1 MWWWWWWWWWGGW
14 VGGGGGGGVSNEQ
27 CLITCLW
34 GIVTKQQNNPNL
46 CYHGRRGPIF
56 FVTKYHEDFMFGE
69 SDEHLVL
76 INFRP
81 VSVRDHQNE
90 GWSAKFRQ
98 TWREIHLS
106 WLWYCNQLGVLMI
119 HSLTH
124 WGLATP
130 YGDKNISQHWSR
142 LWPVARRH
150 QAITWSIAD
159 LTTLASFLDQFYGYS
174 TKYTCLNL
182 HLEIILFKNFLQLP
196 GGNKLSQNYYR
207 HTNHQDVFSKLTVHH
222 FAHE

>member
-1 MWWWWWWWWWGGW
+1 MYCVASWYTAVSKLPLSLEPSGLWESSLMVRVEGS
-14 VGGGGGGGVSNEQ
+14 SNEQ

-34 GIVTKQQNNPNL
+34 GIVTRQQNNPNL

-56 FVTKYHEDFMFGE
+56 FVTKYHEDFMFRE

-98 TWREIHLS
+98 TWREIHIS

-124 WGLATP
+124 WF
-130 YGDKNISQHWSR
+130 ISR
-142 LWPVARRH
+142 GERH
-150 QAITWSIAD
+150 IAIIIYV
-159 LTTLASFLDQFYGYS
+159 TLNNNNN
-174 TKYTCLNL
+174 T
-182 HLEIILFKNFLQLP
+182 
-196 GGNKLSQNYYR
+196 NKGHDN
-207 HTNHQDVFSKLTVHH
+207 
-222 FAHE
+222 

>member
-1 MWWWWWWWWWGGW
+1 M
-14 VGGGGGGGVSNEQ
+14 
-27 CLITCLW
+27 
-34 GIVTKQQNNPNL
+34 TKD
-46 CYHGRRGPIF
+46 
-56 FVTKYHEDFMFGE
+56 HEDFMFGE

-124 WGLATP
+124 WF
-130 YGDKNISQHWSR
+130 ISR
-142 LWPVARRH
+142 GERH
-150 QAITWSIAD
+150 IAIIIYV
-159 LTTLASFLDQFYGYS
+159 TLNNENN
-174 TKYTCLNL
+174 T
-182 HLEIILFKNFLQLP
+182 
-196 GGNKLSQNYYR
+196 NKGHDN
-207 HTNHQDVFSKLTVHH
+207 
-222 FAHE
+222 